1 MIHHENLGP
10 QTWAG
15 VHVTQLTTVADIVD
29 VDNVG
34 PDGTL
39 LSGFE
44 MFRYAGE
51 SLDALIREA
60 RDAETR
66 ILPIGAGWALS
77 RINITDGWLV
87 NTKPLNGCYDIA
99 ERYFDDAYPADKR
112 RNVVLAQAGMQI
124 AELNAYLELV
134 PRHDADRRAI
144 QAAGIGN
151 GQTVAGAVS
160 GNTHGAQITFGA
172 MPDFVAGLHI
182 ATGSGRTLWIEKESK
197 PVLSDEFAA
206 KIGAQLIRDD
216 DIFNAAVVSFGT
228 FGIIAAVAVETAP
241 IYQLDFP
248 PIVDINYTEL
258 KAKLSAFAEAPPQ
271 DAKKLYHYEF
281 IFDPFSRT
289 QMAMEA
295 SAPKVNYQPGVP
307 TPEPR
312 WIVRDKNGYAPGI
325 NILRVVGLLRGVVPP
340 SVTTGL
346 EFKRYRKTAL
356 LDGVRGSPGQIYTS
370 SIYYL
375 EGYIES
381 AYAVSV
387 KDAPATIDISSEVAR
402 AMRLPS
408 VNQVRLCRA
417 SGGTLAFTQHEPI
430 TAVFEFGMIHDE
442 RFPEFERRLDEA
454 FRREGL
460 RYTMHWS
467 KNSGIHPDKLEYM
480 YGSGKI
486 ASWKAARQA
495 VFGNDASLMKLFATD
510 ATIEAGLA

>member
-1 MIHHENLGP
+1 MLHRENLGA
-10 QTWAG
+10 QAWAG
-15 VHVTQLTTVADIVD
+15 VHVTHRTTVAEIFD

-39 LSGFE
+39 LSGFD

-51 SLDALIREA
+51 SLDALIRDA
-60 RDAETR
+60 RDAGKR

-87 NTKPLNGCYDIA
+87 NTKLLNGCYDIG
-99 ERYFDDAYPADKR
+99 ERYFDDAYPAAQR

-134 PRHDADRRAI
+134 PRKDADRRAI

-160 GNTHGAQITFGA
+160 GNTHGAQLTFGA

-182 ATGSGRTLWIEKESK
+182 ATGSGRTLWIERKSK
-197 PVLSDEFAA
+197 PVLNEEFVA

-241 IYQLDFP
+241 IYQLEFP
-248 PIVDINYTEL
+248 PIADISYADL

-271 DAKKLYHYEF
+271 DLYHYEF
-281 IFDPFSRT
+281 IFDPHSRT

-295 SAPKVNYQPGVP
+295 SAPKVPYRPGVP
-307 TPEPR
+307 TPKPR
-312 WIVRDKNGYAPGI
+312 WIVRDKNGNAPGI
-325 NILRVVGLLRGVVPP
+325 NILRVVGLLRSLVPP
-340 SVTTGL
+340 HVITGL
-346 EFKRYRKTAL
+346 EFKQYRKVAL

-387 KDAPATIDISSEVAR
+387 ADAPATIDISSEVAR

-408 VNQVRLCRA
+408 INQVRLCRA

-430 TAVFEFGMIHDE
+430 TAVFEFGMINDD
-442 RFPEFERRLDEA
+442 RFPEFERRLDAA
-454 FRREGL
+454 FRKAGI

-480 YGSGKI
+480 YGATKI

-495 VFGNDASLMKLFATD
+495 VFGNDSTLMKLFETD
-510 ATIEAGLA
+510 AMVEAGLA